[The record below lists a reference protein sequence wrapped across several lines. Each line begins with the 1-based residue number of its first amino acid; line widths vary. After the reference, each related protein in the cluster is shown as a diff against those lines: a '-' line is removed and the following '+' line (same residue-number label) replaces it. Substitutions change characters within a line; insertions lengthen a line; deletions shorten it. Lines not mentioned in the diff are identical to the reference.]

1 MTKLFKKREFHEEEE
16 NAKKLLLGSHSIRKS
31 ACTYAR
37 SCGIHKD
44 EKDIRGRWKGKGCVS
59 DVNDDTVLPYPDAKV
74 AAVLCGGGPCLY
86 QTNPVVDVAMMDS
99 FILSHVVPNIRK
111 RLPDSVCLVLG
122 KAWMW
127 MITSPFSDDYVPVE
141 VKEKVLSDW
150 AHICVGDSVLGAE
163 QSTINKNPIQQLAV
177 VVSAD
182 FGAVFIDAIG
192 ELAEQGKE
200 AGGGGTTRALGWN
213 KGITSKLSK

>member
-1 MTKLFKKREFHEEEE
+1 
-16 NAKKLLLGSHSIRKS
+16 
-31 ACTYAR
+31 
-37 SCGIHKD
+37 
-44 EKDIRGRWKGKGCVS
+44 
-59 DVNDDTVLPYPDAKV
+59 
-74 AAVLCGGGPCLY
+74 
-86 QTNPVVDVAMMDS
+86 
-99 FILSHVVPNIRK
+99 
-111 RLPDSVCLVLG
+111 VLG
-122 KAWMW
+122 KALMW
-127 MITSPFSDDYVPVE
+127 MNTSPFSDNHVPVE